1 MNDYQFKLVKI
12 QGEFRCITAP
22 TRREP
27 DGPVFRELYLR
38 RVGGELRF
46 RIERERLVFRI
57 ELTDHRA
64 SISRWRVGEPDVAFE
79 VLGNVVRLRVLL
91 RNGVFGYPAGSL
103 VQFRQ
108 LARTLAAG
116 PDAPPN
122 VVLIIHI
129 RT

>member
-64 SISRWRVGEPDVAFE
+64 SISRWRVREPHVAKPPSRHQAPGPYFHC
-79 VLGNVVRLRVLL
+79 GDDS
-91 RNGVFGYPAGSL
+91 GVGI
-103 VQFRQ
+103 
-108 LARTLAAG
+108 T
-116 PDAPPN
+116 
-122 VVLIIHI
+122 
-129 RT
+129 